1 MRPRHDFFQFAYQ
14 TLRGFVD
21 LDWKIVDEVE
31 LDFTFQDN
39 GNVPE
44 CIWAIVAKDE
54 LKGIKA
60 SRWDMV
66 SIYCCHP
73 VPEIYSMCRASL
85 APPKMLVYPSRSRL
99 CQVGAHVI
107 GSNGLSI

>member
-21 LDWKIVDEVE
+21 LDWKVVDEVE

-66 SIYCCHP
+66 SMSCCRL
-73 VPEIYSMCRASL
+73 VPETNAMCRASL
-85 APPKMLVYPSRSRL
+85 APLRTLVYPSRSRL
-99 CQVGAHVI
+99 CQVGAHTI
-107 GSNGLSI
+107 RLNGL